1 MASNFSAAA
10 RRRLIWQY
18 CYWLALAAI
27 FSGAAW
33 LRFALPLDPLADPD
47 TWGYLS
53 PALRKL
59 TGAEFGH
66 TYGRNFVYPGFVF
79 LILRT
84 FGDFRAITLL
94 QHLLGLAA
102 GGLLLLTWR
111 RARVFVAN
119 PRLRHDV
126 YDAFGLIAAAIFLFA
141 GETIHLEMQL
151 RPEGVCA
158 FLLSLNVWV
167 AIQFAVASYID
178 NRRLAATAYG
188 AALVVSSV
196 LLASVKPSFAL
207 VAIITVFPVAIFSF
221 RRDWLREKLV
231 LVTGALVGATL
242 LLVPEH
248 FLSRGDEQSR
258 TFLPTTL
265 FVIHANLIRDLM
277 ADDLQRDANLPYS
290 RDWLARVHTA
300 LNAEIAK
307 SATAEPRYHVSAGFS
322 PDYLMYNPT
331 SIAAQLR
338 SEFQGNVAALCAF
351 YRFYYW
357 RIWLHRP
364 IRVLEKIARQ
374 MSIFYAPMCP
384 AYNRSKAFQLT
395 SDYER
400 GVNALDVASYRK
412 VWIRYP
418 PAVEFVS
425 RTRLLARRAPAIEQ
439 PPWIRKP
446 LVFLAAAYCP
456 LLVASIAVSTFVFLR
471 QRQRSRFGCLAGFV
485 LFLFTCNFF
494 ACLEVA
500 VVHLLE
506 YSRYITVQMYFTLL
520 AEFFALWLGVESVLE
535 IPEHAHT
542 THN

>member
-1 MASNFSAAA
+1 MESNFSAQLSG
-10 RRRLIWQY
+10 RFVWRF
-18 CYWLALAAI
+18 CYWTTLFAVFTWAT
-27 FSGAAW
+27 W
-33 LRFALPLDPLADPD
+33 LRFRQPLDPIADPD

-79 LILRT
+79 LSLRA

-102 GGLLLLTWR
+102 GGFLLLTWR
-111 RARVFVAN
+111 RARVFLAK
-119 PRLRHDV
+119 PRLGNRI

-141 GETIHLEMQL
+141 GETIRLEMQL
-151 RPEGVCA
+151 RPESVCA

-178 NRRLAATAYG
+178 NRRTAATAYG
-188 AALVVSSV
+188 AALVFGSV

-207 VAIITVFPVAIFSF
+207 VAIVTVFAVATFFF
-221 RRDWLREKLV
+221 RRDWLREKLA
-231 LVTGALVGATL
+231 LATAALVGAAL

-248 FLSRGDEQSR
+248 FLRRSDDQSR

-265 FVIHANLIRDLM
+265 FVIHANLIRDQM
-277 ADDLQRDANLPYS
+277 AGDLRVDAKLPYS
-290 RDWLARVHTA
+290 HDWLERVYTA
-300 LNAEIAK
+300 LTTELAK

-338 SEFQGNVAALCAF
+338 SEFHGNAGALCAF

-364 IRVLEKIARQ
+364 IRVVQKVARQ
-374 MSIFYAPMCP
+374 ISIFYGPMCP
-384 AYNRSKAFQLT
+384 AYSRSKAVQLT

-400 GVNALDVASYRK
+400 GVNALDVPLYRK
-412 VWIRYP
+412 LWIRYP
-418 PAVEFVS
+418 PGVEFVS
-425 RTRLLARRAPAIEQ
+425 RTGLLARGAPAVEQ
-439 PPWIRKP
+439 PVWIRKP
-446 LVFLAAAYCP
+446 LGFLAAAYLP
-456 LLVASIAVSTFVFLR
+456 LLVVSIAIIGFVFLR
-471 QRQRSRFGCLAGFV
+471 HRQRRRFGWLAGFV
-485 LFLFTCNFF
+485 LFLFACNFF

-500 VVHLLE
+500 VIHLLE

-520 AEFFALWLGVESVLE
+520 AQFFALWFVAEIVLE
-535 IPEHAHT
+535 MRTLLSIKR
-542 THN
+542 

>member
-126 YDAFGLIAAAIFLFA
+126 YDAFGLIAAAILLFA

-158 FLLSLNVWV
+158 FLLSLNVGL
-167 AIQFAVASYID
+167 AIHFAAASYID
-178 NRRLAATAYG
+178 NRRTAATAYG
-188 AALVVSSV
+188 AALVFSSV
-196 LLASVKPSFAL
+196 LLASVKPSFVL
-207 VAIITVFPVAIFSF
+207 VAIVTVFPVVTFFF
-221 RRDWLREKLV
+221 RRDWLREKFALT
-231 LVTGALVGATL
+231 TGALVGAAL

-248 FLSRGDEQSR
+248 FLRRSDEQSR

-290 RDWLARVHTA
+290 RDWLARVYTA
-300 LNAEIAK
+300 LNAEIGK
-307 SATAEPRYHVSAGFS
+307 SATTDPRYHVSAGFS

-374 MSIFYAPMCP
+374 MSIFYGPMCP
-384 AYNRSKAFQLT
+384 AYSRSKAFPLT

-400 GVNALDVASYRK
+400 GLNALDVPPYRK

-418 PAVEFVS
+418 RAVEFVS
-425 RTRLLARRAPAIEQ
+425 RTRLLARSAPAIEQ
-439 PPWIRKP
+439 PVWIRKP
-446 LVFLAAAYCP
+446 LGFLAAAYGP
-456 LLVASIAVSTFVFLR
+456 MLVLSIAISAFVFSR
-471 QRQRSRFGCLAGFV
+471 QRQRSRFGWLAGLV
-485 LFLFTCNFF
+485 LFLFACNFF
-494 ACLEVA
+494 GCLEVA

-506 YSRYITVQMYFTLL
+506 YPRYLTVQMYLALL
-520 AEFFALWLGVESVLE
+520 AQFLALWFVAEIVLQMRTSLS
-535 IPEHAHT
+535 IKK
-542 THN
+542 